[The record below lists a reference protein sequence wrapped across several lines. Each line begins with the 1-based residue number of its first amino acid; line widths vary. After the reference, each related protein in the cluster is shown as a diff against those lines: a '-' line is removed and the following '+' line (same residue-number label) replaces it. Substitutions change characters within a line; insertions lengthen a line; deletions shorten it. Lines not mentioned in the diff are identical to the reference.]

1 MNGLTPLNGKC
12 KEQSFHVFLLVEN
25 MADHKKIKCALIS
38 VFHKDG
44 LEEILKELSG
54 NGVQFLSTGGT
65 QRFIQEQGYACQA
78 VEELTGYPSILGGR
92 VKTLHPK
99 VFGGIL
105 NRRENAGD
113 QEQIKK
119 YDIPE
124 IDLVI
129 VDLYPFEETVA
140 SGATQE
146 AIIEKIDI
154 GGISLIRAAAKN
166 YNDVAIVASKAQYAP
181 LLAMLKENGNATTT
195 LEQRR
200 WLAKEAFAVSS
211 AYDSHIFNYFDE
223 DSMSALRL
231 PVNGVKPLRY
241 GENPH
246 QKGYYFG
253 NFDEMFA
260 QLHGKEIS
268 YNNLL
273 DIDAAVNLIK
283 DFEETTFVI
292 MKHNNACGL
301 ASRET
306 LVDAFKCAL
315 AGDPVSAFGGVHVT
329 NRKVDD
335 ATAQEMNKVFIEVC
349 IAPGYTE
356 GALKILEQKKNRII
370 LVMKDFDRP
379 SMQCRTVLNGALAQ
393 ERDTHVETPQEL
405 KPCTTA
411 VPTPVQVEDLIFA
424 NKVVKH
430 SKSNAIVLAKNKMLL
445 ASGVGQT
452 SRVDALKQAIEK
464 ARAFHQDLQGAV
476 MASDAFFPFGD
487 CVEIAHKAG
496 ISAVIQPGGS
506 VRDQES
512 IDYCNNNGVAMVMTG
527 VRHFKH

>member
-1 MNGLTPLNGKC
+1 
-12 KEQSFHVFLLVEN
+12 

-292 MKHNNACGL
+292 MKHNL
-301 ASRET
+301 S
-306 LVDAFKCAL
+306 
-315 AGDPVSAFGGVHVT
+315 
-329 NRKVDD
+329 
-335 ATAQEMNKVFIEVC
+335 
-349 IAPGYTE
+349 
-356 GALKILEQKKNRII
+356 
-370 LVMKDFDRP
+370 
-379 SMQCRTVLNGALAQ
+379 
-393 ERDTHVETPQEL
+393 
-405 KPCTTA
+405 
-411 VPTPVQVEDLIFA
+411 LI
-424 NKVVKH
+424 H
-430 SKSNAIVLAKNKMLL
+430 I
-445 ASGVGQT
+445 
-452 SRVDALKQAIEK
+452 
-464 ARAFHQDLQGAV
+464 
-476 MASDAFFPFGD
+476 
-487 CVEIAHKAG
+487 
-496 ISAVIQPGGS
+496 
-506 VRDQES
+506 
-512 IDYCNNNGVAMVMTG
+512 
-527 VRHFKH
+527 